1 MKKIKI
7 CIQKLLQ
14 NRCVE
19 YNYYYTLAND
29 LDDAKKYV
37 KECVNNWNLED
48 KKIMYN
54 IFFIKE
60 A

>member
-1 MKKIKI
+1 MKKFKI
-7 CIQKLLQ
+7 CIQNLLP
-14 NRCVE
+14 NRSVE
-19 YNYYYTLAND
+19 YTHYYIIANN

-60 A
+60 V

>member
-1 MKKIKI
+1 MKEFKI
-7 CIQKLLQ
+7 CIQKLLP
-14 NRCVE
+14 NRCVA
-19 YNYYYTLAND
+19 YTHYYTVANN

-60 A
+60 V

>member
-1 MKKIKI
+1 MKKFKI
-7 CIQKLLQ
+7 CIQNLLP
-14 NRCVE
+14 NRCIE
-19 YNYYYTLAND
+19 YTHYYTVANN

-60 A
+60 V